1 MKDGWAGIRMP
12 SEYVFDYFGVT
23 VPENG
28 YGKDGKY
35 TGVYN
40 FTDDRASMF
49 YIKNH
54 YENMTD
60 LSEFT
65 QGWSYYKFNNIPH
78 DMTKEEFA

>member
-1 MKDGWAGIRMP
+1 MP